1 MSSVKEKKQ
10 KEEIV
15 KAESAQII
23 TGQANNGGFVASLE
37 DVDIPRLN
45 VIQKM
50 SSIEGPV
57 GGVVIDKSE
66 VLFEKGER
74 VDVIIG
80 HTKKGW
86 RENVPYAMDEMPR
99 MAWNESERTKIE
111 NDSEYGRMVVFADI
125 TFLVPQ
131 PKDADGGDGGND
143 IHQYPIGGQNYALGV
158 INVSKDGYKFTYKKL
173 NTFQLFNSTLPISA
187 KVWSFGTELITKG
200 QHSWFVPTLKPTSKN
215 APEEAV
221 AFSQLLNS

>member
-15 KAESAQII
+15 KAESAEII
-23 TGQANNGGFVASLE
+23 TGQANNGGFVVSLE

-57 GGVVIDKSE
+57 GGVVIDKSD

-86 RENVPYAMDEMPR
+86 RENVPFGSDEMPR
-99 MAWNESERTKIE
+99 LAWSESERAEIE
-111 NDSEYGRMVVFADI
+111 NDSEYGKMVVFADI

-131 PKDADGGDGGND
+131 PEDADSEND
-143 IHQYPIGGQNYALGV
+143 IYQYPIGDQNYALGV

-173 NTFQLFNSTLPISA
+173 NTFQLFNSSLPISA

-200 QHSWFVPTLKPTSKN
+200 QHSWFVPTLKPTSEN

>member
-1 MSSVKEKKQ
+1 MSIVKEKKA
-10 KEEIV
+10 KKEIV
-15 KAESAQII
+15 KQEKAEIS
-23 TGQANNGGFVASLE
+23 TGQSSNGGFVVSLE

-57 GGVVIDKSE
+57 GGVVIDKSD
-66 VLFEKGER
+66 VLIQKDQR
-74 VDVIIG
+74 IDVIIG

-86 RENVPYAMDEMPR
+86 RENIPFGSDEMPR
-99 MAWNESERTKIE
+99 MAWTESERAE
-111 NDSEYGRMVVFADI
+111 VESDSEYGKMVVFADI

-131 PKDADGGDGGND
+131 PEDADDEND
-143 IHQYPIGGQNYALGV
+143 IYQYPIGDKNYALGV

-200 QHSWFVPTLKPTSKN
+200 QHSWFVPTLKPTSEN

-221 AFSQLLNS
+221 TFSQLLGS

>member
-1 MSSVKEKKQ
+1 MSTVKDKKEK
-10 KEEIV
+10 IV
-15 KAESAQII
+15 KAEKAEVT
-23 TGQANNGGFVASLE
+23 TGQPNNGGFVVSLE

-57 GGVVIDKSE
+57 GGVVIDKSD
-66 VLFEKGER
+66 VLIEKDER

-86 RENVPYAMDEMPR
+86 RENIPFGSDEMPR
-99 MAWNESERTKIE
+99 MAWSESERSEIE
-111 NDSEYGRMVVFADI
+111 SDSEYGKMVVFADI

-131 PKDADGGDGGND
+131 PENADDEND
-143 IHQYPIGGQNYALGV
+143 IYQYPIGDQNYALGV

-200 QHSWFVPTLKPTSKN
+200 QHSWFVPTLKPTSEN

-221 AFSQLLNS
+221 TFSQLLGS

>member
-1 MSSVKEKKQ
+1 MSTVKDKKEK
-10 KEEIV
+10 IV
-15 KAESAQII
+15 KAEKAEVT
-23 TGQANNGGFVASLE
+23 TGQTNNGGFVVSLE

-57 GGVVIDKSE
+57 GGVVIDKSD
-66 VLFEKGER
+66 VLIEKDER

-86 RENVPYAMDEMPR
+86 RENIPFGSDEMPR
-99 MAWNESERTKIE
+99 MAWSESDRTEIE
-111 NDSEYGRMVVFADI
+111 NDSEYGKMVVFADI
-125 TFLVPQ
+125 TFLIPQ
-131 PKDADGGDGGND
+131 PENADDEND
-143 IHQYPIGGQNYALGV
+143 IYQYPIGDQNYALGV

-200 QHSWFVPTLKPTSKN
+200 QHSWFVPTLKPTSEN

-221 AFSQLLNS
+221 TFSQLLGS

>member
-1 MSSVKEKKQ
+1 MSIVKEKKAK
-10 KEEIV
+10 KEIAKQE
-15 KAESAQII
+15 KAEIS
-23 TGQANNGGFVASLE
+23 TGQPNNGGFVVSLE

-57 GGVVIDKSE
+57 GGVVIDKSD
-66 VLFEKGER
+66 VLIEKDER

-86 RENVPYAMDEMPR
+86 RENIPFGSDEMPR
-99 MAWNESERTKIE
+99 MAWSESERSEIE
-111 NDSEYGRMVVFADI
+111 SDSEYGKMVVFADI

-131 PKDADGGDGGND
+131 PENADDEND
-143 IHQYPIGGQNYALGV
+143 IYQYPIGDQNYALGV

-173 NTFQLFNSTLPISA
+173 NTFQLFNSSLPISA

-200 QHSWFVPTLKPTSKN
+200 QHSGFVPTLNPTSEN

-221 AFSQLLNS
+221 TFSQLLGS

>member
-15 KAESAQII
+15 KTESAEII
-23 TGQANNGGFVASLE
+23 TGQANNGGFVVSLE

-57 GGVVIDKSE
+57 GGVVIDKSD

-86 RENVPYAMDEMPR
+86 RENVPFGSDEMPR
-99 MAWNESERTKIE
+99 LAWSESERAEIE
-111 NDSEYGRMVVFADI
+111 NDSEYGKMVVFADI

-131 PKDADGGDGGND
+131 PEDADSEND
-143 IHQYPIGGQNYALGV
+143 IYQYPIGDQNYALGV

-173 NTFQLFNSTLPISA
+173 NTFQLFNSSLPISA

-200 QHSWFVPTLKPTSKN
+200 QHSWFVPTLKPTSEN

>member
-1 MSSVKEKKQ
+1 MSTVKDKKEKL
-10 KEEIV
+10 V
-15 KAESAQII
+15 KAEKAEVT
-23 TGQANNGGFVASLE
+23 TGQPNNGGFVVSLE

-57 GGVVIDKSE
+57 GGVVIDKSD
-66 VLFEKGER
+66 VLIEKDER

-86 RENVPYAMDEMPR
+86 RENIPFGSDEMPR
-99 MAWNESERTKIE
+99 MAWSESERSEIE
-111 NDSEYGRMVVFADI
+111 SDSEYGKMVVFADI

-131 PKDADGGDGGND
+131 PENADDEND
-143 IHQYPIGGQNYALGV
+143 IYQYPIGDQNYALGV

-200 QHSWFVPTLKPTSKN
+200 QHSWFVPTLKPTSEN

-221 AFSQLLNS
+221 TFSQLLGS

>member
-1 MSSVKEKKQ
+1 MSTVKDKKEK
-10 KEEIV
+10 IV
-15 KAESAQII
+15 KAEKAEVT
-23 TGQANNGGFVASLE
+23 TGQPNNGGFVVSLE

-45 VIQKM
+45 VIQKL

-57 GGVVIDKSE
+57 GGVVIDKSD
-66 VLFEKGER
+66 VLIEKDER

-86 RENVPYAMDEMPR
+86 RENIPFGSDEMPR
-99 MAWNESERTKIE
+99 MAWSESERAEIE
-111 NDSEYGRMVVFADI
+111 SDSEYGKMVVFADI

-131 PKDADGGDGGND
+131 PENADDEND
-143 IHQYPIGGQNYALGV
+143 IYQYPIGDQNYALGV

-200 QHSWFVPTLKPTSKN
+200 QHSWFVPTLKPTSEN

-221 AFSQLLNS
+221 TFSQLLGS

>member
-1 MSSVKEKKQ
+1 MSTVKDKKEK
-10 KEEIV
+10 IV
-15 KAESAQII
+15 KAEKAEVT
-23 TGQANNGGFVASLE
+23 TGQPNNGGFVVSLE

-50 SSIEGPV
+50 SSIEGRV
-57 GGVVIDKSE
+57 GGVVIDKSD
-66 VLFEKGER
+66 VLIEKDER
-74 VDVIIG
+74 FDVIIV

-86 RENVPYAMDEMPR
+86 RENIPFGSDEMPR
-99 MAWNESERTKIE
+99 MAWSESERAEIE
-111 NDSEYGRMVVFADI
+111 SDSEYGKMVVFADI

-131 PKDADGGDGGND
+131 PENADDEND
-143 IHQYPIGGQNYALGV
+143 IYQYPIGDQNYALGV

-200 QHSWFVPTLKPTSKN
+200 QHSWFVPTLKPTSEN

-221 AFSQLLNS
+221 TFSQLLGS

>member
-1 MSSVKEKKQ
+1 MSIVKEKKA

-15 KAESAQII
+15 KQEKAEIS
-23 TGQANNGGFVASLE
+23 TGQPSNGGFVVSLE

-57 GGVVIDKSE
+57 GGVVIDKSD
-66 VLFEKGER
+66 VLIQKDQR
-74 VDVIIG
+74 IDVIIG

-86 RENVPYAMDEMPR
+86 RENIPFGSDEMPR
-99 MAWNESERTKIE
+99 MAWTESERAE
-111 NDSEYGRMVVFADI
+111 VESDSEYGKMVVFADI

-131 PKDADGGDGGND
+131 PEDADDENE
-143 IHQYPIGGQNYALGV
+143 IYQYPIGDKNYALGV

-200 QHSWFVPTLKPTSKN
+200 QHSWFVPTLKPTSEN

-221 AFSQLLNS
+221 TFSQLLGS

>member
-1 MSSVKEKKQ
+1 MSTVKDKKEK
-10 KEEIV
+10 IV
-15 KAESAQII
+15 KAEKAEVT
-23 TGQANNGGFVASLE
+23 TGQTNNGGFVVSLE

-57 GGVVIDKSE
+57 GGVVIDKSD
-66 VLFEKGER
+66 VLIEKDER

-86 RENVPYAMDEMPR
+86 RENIPFGSDEMPR
-99 MAWNESERTKIE
+99 MAWSESDRTEIE
-111 NDSEYGRMVVFADI
+111 NDSEYGKMVVFADI
-125 TFLVPQ
+125 TFLIPQ
-131 PKDADGGDGGND
+131 PENADDEND
-143 IHQYPIGGQNYALGV
+143 IYQYPIGDQNYALGV
-158 INVSKDGYKFTYKKL
+158 IDVSKDGYKFTYKKL

-200 QHSWFVPTLKPTSKN
+200 QHSWFVPTLKPTSEN

-221 AFSQLLNS
+221 TFSQLLGS

>member
-1 MSSVKEKKQ
+1 MSTVKEKKE
-10 KEEIV
+10 KIV
-15 KAESAQII
+15 KAEKAEVT
-23 TGQANNGGFVASLE
+23 TGQTNNGGFVVSLE

-57 GGVVIDKSE
+57 GGVVIDKSD
-66 VLFEKGER
+66 VLIEKDER

-86 RENVPYAMDEMPR
+86 RENIPFGSDEMPR
-99 MAWNESERTKIE
+99 MAWSESDRTEIE
-111 NDSEYGRMVVFADI
+111 NDSEYGKMVVFADI
-125 TFLVPQ
+125 TFLIPQ
-131 PKDADGGDGGND
+131 PENADDEND
-143 IHQYPIGGQNYALGV
+143 IYQYPIGDQNYALGV

-200 QHSWFVPTLKPTSKN
+200 QHSWFVPTLKPTSEN

-221 AFSQLLNS
+221 TFSQLLGS

>member
-1 MSSVKEKKQ
+1 MSTVKDKKEK
-10 KEEIV
+10 IV
-15 KAESAQII
+15 KAEKAEVT
-23 TGQANNGGFVASLE
+23 TGQPNNGGFVVSLE

-57 GGVVIDKSE
+57 GGVVIDKSD
-66 VLFEKGER
+66 VLIEKDER

-86 RENVPYAMDEMPR
+86 RENIPFGSDEMPR
-99 MAWNESERTKIE
+99 MAWSESERAEIE
-111 NDSEYGRMVVFADI
+111 SDSEYGKMVVFADI

-131 PKDADGGDGGND
+131 PENADDEND
-143 IHQYPIGGQNYALGV
+143 IYQYPIGDQNYALGV

-200 QHSWFVPTLKPTSKN
+200 QHSWFVPTLKPTSEN

-221 AFSQLLNS
+221 TFSQLLGS

>member
-1 MSSVKEKKQ
+1 MSTVKDKKEK
-10 KEEIV
+10 IV
-15 KAESAQII
+15 KAEKAEVT
-23 TGQANNGGFVASLE
+23 TGQPNNGGFVVSLE

-57 GGVVIDKSE
+57 GGVVIDKSD
-66 VLFEKGER
+66 VLIEKDER

-86 RENVPYAMDEMPR
+86 RENIPFGSDEMPR
-99 MAWNESERTKIE
+99 MAWSESERAEIE
-111 NDSEYGRMVVFADI
+111 SDSEYGKMVVFADI

-131 PKDADGGDGGND
+131 PENAYDEND
-143 IHQYPIGGQNYALGV
+143 IYQYPIGDQNYALGV

-200 QHSWFVPTLKPTSKN
+200 QHSWFVPTLKPTSEN

-221 AFSQLLNS
+221 TFSQLLGS

>member
-1 MSSVKEKKQ
+1 MSTKKAKEQKQ
-10 KEEIV
+10 ELAKS
-15 KAESAQII
+15 ESFLSSQSE
-23 TGQANNGGFVASLE
+23 GGGFAVSLE
-37 DVDIPRLN
+37 DVDVPRLN
-45 VIQKM
+45 IIQKM

-57 GGVVIDKSE
+57 GGVVIDKSD
-66 VLFEKGER
+66 VLIEKDER

-86 RENVPYAMDEMPR
+86 RENIPFGSDEMPR
-99 MAWNESERTKIE
+99 MAWSESERAEIE
-111 NDSEYGRMVVFADI
+111 SDSEYGKMVVFADI

-131 PKDADGGDGGND
+131 PENADDEND
-143 IHQYPIGGQNYALGV
+143 IYQYPIGDQNYALGV

-200 QHSWFVPTLKPTSKN
+200 QHSWFVPTLKPTSEN

-221 AFSQLLNS
+221 TFSQLLGS

>member
-1 MSSVKEKKQ
+1 MSTVKDKKEK
-10 KEEIV
+10 IV
-15 KAESAQII
+15 KAEKAEVT
-23 TGQANNGGFVASLE
+23 TGQPNNGGFVISLE

-57 GGVVIDKSE
+57 GGVVIDKSD
-66 VLFEKGER
+66 VLIEKDER

-86 RENVPYAMDEMPR
+86 RENIPFGSDEMPR
-99 MAWNESERTKIE
+99 MAWSESERAEIE
-111 NDSEYGRMVVFADI
+111 SDSEYGKMVVFADI

-131 PKDADGGDGGND
+131 PENADDEND
-143 IHQYPIGGQNYALGV
+143 IYQYPIGDQNYALGV

-200 QHSWFVPTLKPTSKN
+200 QHSWFVPTLKPTSEN

-221 AFSQLLNS
+221 TFSQLLGS

>member
-15 KAESAQII
+15 KAESADII
-23 TGQANNGGFVASLE
+23 TGQANNGGFVVSLE

-57 GGVVIDKSE
+57 GGVVIDKSD
-66 VLFEKGER
+66 VLFEKSER
-74 VDVIIG
+74 VNVIIG

-86 RENVPYAMDEMPR
+86 RENVPFGSDEMPR
-99 MAWNESERTKIE
+99 IAWSESERTEIE
-111 NDSEYGRMVVFADI
+111 NDSEYGKMVVFADI

-131 PKDADGGDGGND
+131 PEDADSEND
-143 IHQYPIGGQNYALGV
+143 IFQYPIGDQNYALGV

-173 NTFQLFNSTLPISA
+173 NTFQLFNSSLPISA

-200 QHSWFVPTLKPTSKN
+200 QHSWFVPTLKPTSEN

>member
-1 MSSVKEKKQ
+1 MSTVKDKKEKL
-10 KEEIV
+10 V
-15 KAESAQII
+15 KAEKAEVT
-23 TGQANNGGFVASLE
+23 TGQPNNGGFVVSLE

-57 GGVVIDKSE
+57 GGVVIDKSD
-66 VLFEKGER
+66 VLIEKGER

-86 RENVPYAMDEMPR
+86 RENIPFGSDEMPR
-99 MAWNESERTKIE
+99 MAWSESERAEIE
-111 NDSEYGRMVVFADI
+111 SDSEYGKMVVFADI

-131 PKDADGGDGGND
+131 PENADDEND
-143 IHQYPIGGQNYALGV
+143 IYQYPIGDQNYALGV

-200 QHSWFVPTLKPTSKN
+200 QHSWFVPTLKPTSEN

-221 AFSQLLNS
+221 TFSQLLGS

>member
-1 MSSVKEKKQ
+1 MSTVKDKKEKL
-10 KEEIV
+10 V
-15 KAESAQII
+15 KAEKAEVT
-23 TGQANNGGFVASLE
+23 TGQPNNGGFVVSLE

-57 GGVVIDKSE
+57 GGVVIDKSD
-66 VLFEKGER
+66 VLIEKGER

-86 RENVPYAMDEMPR
+86 RENIPFGSDEMPR
-99 MAWNESERTKIE
+99 IAWSESERAEIE
-111 NDSEYGRMVVFADI
+111 RDSEYGKMVVFADI

-131 PKDADGGDGGND
+131 PEDADDENE
-143 IHQYPIGGQNYALGV
+143 IYQYPIGDKNYALGV

-200 QHSWFVPTLKPTSKN
+200 QHSWFVPTLKPTSEN

-221 AFSQLLNS
+221 TFSQLLGS

>member
-1 MSSVKEKKQ
+1 MSTVKDKKEK
-10 KEEIV
+10 IV
-15 KAESAQII
+15 KAEKAEVT
-23 TGQANNGGFVASLE
+23 TGQPNNGGFVVSLE

-57 GGVVIDKSE
+57 GGVVIDKSD
-66 VLFEKGER
+66 VLIEKDER

-86 RENVPYAMDEMPR
+86 RENIPFGSDEMPR
-99 MAWNESERTKIE
+99 MAWSESERSEIE
-111 NDSEYGRMVVFADI
+111 SDSEYGKMVVFADI

-131 PKDADGGDGGND
+131 PENADDEND
-143 IHQYPIGGQNYALGV
+143 IYQYPIGDQNYALGV

-200 QHSWFVPTLKPTSKN
+200 QHSWFVPTLKPTSEN
-215 APEEAV
+215 APQEAV
-221 AFSQLLNS
+221 TFSQLLGS

>member
-1 MSSVKEKKQ
+1 MSTVKDKKEK
-10 KEEIV
+10 IV
-15 KAESAQII
+15 KAEKAEVT
-23 TGQANNGGFVASLE
+23 TGQPNNGGFVVSLE

-57 GGVVIDKSE
+57 GGVVIDKSD
-66 VLFEKGER
+66 VLIEKDER

-86 RENVPYAMDEMPR
+86 RENIPFGSDEMPR
-99 MAWNESERTKIE
+99 MAWSESDRSEIE
-111 NDSEYGRMVVFADI
+111 SDSEYGKMVVFADI

-131 PKDADGGDGGND
+131 PENADDEND
-143 IHQYPIGGQNYALGV
+143 IYQYPIGDQNYALGV

-200 QHSWFVPTLKPTSKN
+200 QHSWFVPTLKPTSEN

-221 AFSQLLNS
+221 TFSQLLGS

>member
-1 MSSVKEKKQ
+1 MSTVKDKKEKL
-10 KEEIV
+10 V
-15 KAESAQII
+15 KAEKAEVT
-23 TGQANNGGFVASLE
+23 TGQPNNGGFVVSLE

-57 GGVVIDKSE
+57 GGVVIDKSD
-66 VLFEKGER
+66 VLIEKDER

-86 RENVPYAMDEMPR
+86 RENIPFGSDEMPR
-99 MAWNESERTKIE
+99 MAWSESERAEIE
-111 NDSEYGRMVVFADI
+111 SDSEYGKMVVFADI

-131 PKDADGGDGGND
+131 PENADDEND
-143 IHQYPIGGQNYALGV
+143 IYQYPIGDQNYALGV

-200 QHSWFVPTLKPTSKN
+200 QHSWFVPTLKPTSEN

-221 AFSQLLNS
+221 TFSQLLGS

>member
-1 MSSVKEKKQ
+1 MSTVKDKKEKL
-10 KEEIV
+10 V
-15 KAESAQII
+15 KAEKAEVT
-23 TGQANNGGFVASLE
+23 TGQPNNGGFVVSLE

-57 GGVVIDKSE
+57 GGVVIDKSD
-66 VLFEKGER
+66 VLIEKGER

-86 RENVPYAMDEMPR
+86 RENIPFGSDEMPR
-99 MAWNESERTKIE
+99 MAWSESERAEIE
-111 NDSEYGRMVVFADI
+111 RDSEYGKMVVFADI

-131 PKDADGGDGGND
+131 PEDADDENE
-143 IHQYPIGGQNYALGV
+143 IYQYPIGDKNYALGV

-200 QHSWFVPTLKPTSKN
+200 QHSWFVPTLKPTSEN

-221 AFSQLLNS
+221 TFSQLLGS

>member
-1 MSSVKEKKQ
+1 MSTVKDKKEK
-10 KEEIV
+10 IV
-15 KAESAQII
+15 KAEKAEVT
-23 TGQANNGGFVASLE
+23 TGQPNNGGFVVSLE

-57 GGVVIDKSE
+57 GGVVIDKSD
-66 VLFEKGER
+66 VLLEKDER

-86 RENVPYAMDEMPR
+86 RENIPFGSDEMPR
-99 MAWNESERTKIE
+99 MAWSESERAEIE
-111 NDSEYGRMVVFADI
+111 SDSEYGKMVVFADI

-131 PKDADGGDGGND
+131 PENADDEND
-143 IHQYPIGGQNYALGV
+143 IYQYPIGDQNYALGV

-200 QHSWFVPTLKPTSKN
+200 QHSWFVPTLKPTSEN

-221 AFSQLLNS
+221 TFSQLLGS

>member
-1 MSSVKEKKQ
+1 MSTVKDKKEKL
-10 KEEIV
+10 V
-15 KAESAQII
+15 KAEKAEVT
-23 TGQANNGGFVASLE
+23 TGQPNNGGFVVSLE

-57 GGVVIDKSE
+57 GGVVIDKSD
-66 VLFEKGER
+66 VLIEKDER

-86 RENVPYAMDEMPR
+86 RENIPFGSDEMPR
-99 MAWNESERTKIE
+99 IAWSESERAEIE
-111 NDSEYGRMVVFADI
+111 RDSEYGKMVVFADI

-131 PKDADGGDGGND
+131 PENADDEND
-143 IHQYPIGGQNYALGV
+143 IYQYPIGDQNYALGV

-200 QHSWFVPTLKPTSKN
+200 QHSWFVPTLKPTSEN

-221 AFSQLLNS
+221 TFSQLLGS